1 MDREELPVRLAPDS
15 DLRVSLVQAE
25 TVWRDAA
32 ANRRLYGDLVRP
44 LAGQSDLIVLPETFT
59 SGFGNDTIDQAE
71 GMDGV
76 NVAWLRELA
85 AMGGA
90 VITGS
95 MLIADAG
102 RIVNRLLWAEPDGSL
117 AWYDKRHL
125 FRMADEHLRY
135 GEGRQRIVT
144 SCRGWRVLPLI
155 CYDLRFPV
163 WSRNR
168 VLDDG
173 VCEYDLAL
181 YVANWPSPRRYAWQ
195 NLLRARA
202 IENLAYVVGVN
213 RVGTDGAGHAYSGD
227 SAILDPLGM
236 PLIEL
241 GAQPQVVTVTLAA
254 EALRSHRERFPAYRD
269 ADAFR
274 LED

>member
-1 MDREELPVRLAPDS
+1 MTSLPET
-15 DLRVSLVQAE
+15 DLRVSIVQAD

-32 ANRRLYGDLVRP
+32 ANRSLYGDLVRP
-44 LAGQSDLIVLPETFT
+44 LSSITDLIVLPETFT

-71 GMDGV
+71 GMDGASV
-76 NVAWLRELA
+76 SWLRELA
-85 AMGGA
+85 CSVGA

-95 MLIADAG
+95 MVIRDAD
-102 RIVNRLLWAEPDGSL
+102 RIVNRLLWARPDGEL
-117 AWYDKRHL
+117 EWYDKRHL

-135 GEGRQRIVT
+135 GEGHRRIVT
-144 SCRGWRVLPLI
+144 TCRGWRILPLI

-168 VLDDG
+168 VLDEG
-173 VCEYDLAL
+173 GCEYDLAL
-181 YVANWPSPRRYAWQ
+181 YVANWPSPRRYAWS

-202 IENLAYVVGVN
+202 IENLSCVIGVN

-227 SAILDPLGM
+227 SVILDALGM
-236 PLIEL
+236 PLVEL
-241 GAQPQVVTVTLAA
+241 GQQPQVATATLCAQS
-254 EALRSHRERFPAYRD
+254 LREHRERFPAYRD

-274 LED
+274 LEP